1 MHSEIF
7 SYYTPFEKY
16 NKNFEDTTRGGLATV
31 ECPAAGASAT
41 EGSATPALAS
51 EGIAMDFSATECPPI
66 HALSTDVSAI
76 DVPANPAIDS
86 FATNSSSIIALFTK
100 GPAVVLLHP
109 MLPQQMFCNRF
120 SCD

>member
-16 NKNFEDTTRGGLATV
+16 NKNFEDTTRGGLARV
-31 ECPAAGASAT
+31 ECPAT
-41 EGSATPALAS
+41 DGSATPALAS
-51 EGIAMDFSATECPPI
+51 DGIAMDFSATECPPI
-66 HALSTDVSAI
+66 HALSTDVSAL

-109 MLPQQMFCNRF
+109 MLPQQMFCNGF